1 MNSATD
7 LYLDLMK
14 RCVLNYVYP
23 EAEIEAE
30 RGARLPDRALNRAR
44 AVVARRF
51 PSLMR
56 DADMKMSRSP
66 SFSVEGRSV
75 GRDWPKYAH
84 TMIGEKRLDSL
95 RLLIEDVIQH
105 GVPGD
110 LIETGVWRGGATI
123 FMRAVLAAHG
133 VTNRV
138 VYVADSFGGLPK
150 PDTKKYPQDAGD
162 IDFMYEDLKVSLQQ
176 VQDNFRRYDL
186 LDEQVQFI
194 KGWFSETLP
203 HASIERLAILRLDG
217 DMYGST
223 MDALQS
229 LYPKVSIGGYII
241 VDDYGA
247 IDRCRQ
253 AVEDYRAAHN
263 IQDAIVPI
271 DWTGVYWQRSS

>member
-95 RLLIEDVIQH
+95 RRLIEV
-105 GVPGD
+105 
-110 LIETGVWRGGATI
+110 RS
-123 FMRAVLAAHG
+123 R
-133 VTNRV
+133 
-138 VYVADSFGGLPK
+138 K
-150 PDTKKYPQDAGD
+150 P
-162 IDFMYEDLKVSLQQ
+162 
-176 VQDNFRRYDL
+176 
-186 LDEQVQFI
+186 
-194 KGWFSETLP
+194 
-203 HASIERLAILRLDG
+203 
-217 DMYGST
+217 ST
-223 MDALQS
+223 AL
-229 LYPKVSIGGYII
+229 V
-241 VDDYGA
+241 
-247 IDRCRQ
+247 
-253 AVEDYRAAHN
+253 H
-263 IQDAIVPI
+263 
-271 DWTGVYWQRSS
+271 

>member
-1 MNSATD
+1 MTSSID

-14 RCVLNYVYP
+14 RCVLNHIYQ
-23 EAEIEAE
+23 EAEKESGHDA
-30 RGARLPDRALNRAR
+30 GLPDRALNKVR
-44 AVVARRF
+44 AVIARKLPNLVRE
-51 PSLMR
+51 
-56 DADMKMSRSP
+56 ADMKMSRPATYSA
-66 SFSVEGRSV
+66 EARSV
-75 GRDWPKYAH
+75 GRDWPRYAH
-84 TMIGEKRLDSL
+84 TMIGEKRLDNL
-95 RLLIEDVIQH
+95 RTCVEDVLNR

-138 VYVADSFGGLPK
+138 IYVADSFGGLPK
-150 PDTKKYPQDAGD
+150 PDTKKYPQDTGD
-162 IDFMYEDLKVSLQQ
+162 IDFMYQDLKISLEQ
-176 VQDNFRRYDL
+176 VQENFRRYGL
-186 LDEQVQFI
+186 LDDQVRFI
-194 KGWFSETLP
+194 KGWFSDTLP

-229 LYPKVSIGGYII
+229 LYPKVSIGGYVI

-253 AVEDYRAAHN
+253 AVEDYRTAHG
-263 IQDAIVPI
+263 IGDPIVPI
-271 DWTGVYWQRSS
+271 DWTGVYWQRSR

>member
-1 MNSATD
+1 
-7 LYLDLMK
+7 
-14 RCVLNYVYP
+14 
-23 EAEIEAE
+23 
-30 RGARLPDRALNRAR
+30 
-44 AVVARRF
+44 
-51 PSLMR
+51 
-56 DADMKMSRSP
+56 
-66 SFSVEGRSV
+66 
-75 GRDWPKYAH
+75 
-84 TMIGEKRLDSL
+84 MIGEKRLDSL
-95 RLLIEDVIQH
+95 RRLIEDVIQH

-247 IDRCRQ
+247 IDRCRR